1 MKVEQLMNFDMVIL
15 DLIQGNMKS
24 GLMDSIMPLISH
36 LGDSGTC
43 MDYPIYRPGYTQEN
57 QEAWLCD
64 DNSHGIKWNYNVI

>member
-36 LGDSGTC
+36 LGDSGLVW
-43 MDYPIYRPGYTQEN
+43 IILSIG
-57 QEAWLCD
+57 L
-64 DNSHGIKWNYNVI
+64 VIPKIIPPTTSLG

>member
-36 LGDSGTC
+36 LGDSGLVW
-43 MDYPIYRPGYTQEN
+43 IILSYRPGYTQEN

-64 DNSHGIKWNYNVI
+64 DNSPGIKWDYM